1 MCSVF
6 PASIWMACGRTS
18 ITDWRASTAPD
29 GLPGRFRTKDVPQT
43 PQTPRLNRAKGV
55 FFSPSRRIRSAT
67 PSSILPQTERVASG
81 VTSRAE
87 MPVPPVVTTSRA
99 FRASSTIAFW
109 IPPWSSATTLVS
121 VIAKWCS
128 CRVRATAG
136 PDRSLRSPRAQESL
150 TVRTAARKVSGVEE
164 DILFLLT
171 LATAVTPGL
180 VQQSQPFHEQ
190 ALGIQCGGLLLG
202 FAVEVDLEV
211 APCPTQDFEHC
222 GIARQRTVNS
232 VSHLPLTEV
241 HLTFVVVFSK
251 REQAALASHFERLH

>member
-121 VIAKWCS
+121 MMAKWCS

-136 PDRSLRSPRAQESL
+136 PDTSLRSPRAQESL

-164 DILFLLT
+164 DIFFLLA
-171 LATAVTPGL
+171 LAATVPPRFI
-180 VQQSQPFHEQ
+180 QQTQAFHQQ
-190 ALGIQCGGLLLG
+190 ALRVQRGGLLLG
-202 FAVEVDLEV
+202 LAFEVDLKISARPAQHLKDRGV
-211 APCPTQDFEHC
+211 A
-222 GIARQRTVNS
+222 G
-232 VSHLPLTEV
+232 
-241 HLTFVVVFSK
+241 
-251 REQAALASHFERLH
+251 